1 LGKPMAY
8 AFLLI
13 IVIFFAAST
22 TYLWKNNFNKETL
35 EVIFPAIG
43 AILFSFYLGL
53 KSIYI
58 DAPEPETQRVTIVI
72 LHDAKSGKIETMT
85 PDVISDLNA
94 NPTASQPRFRGLR
107 FLNMYPSHDLPYDY
121 SKYPSL
127 WQDLKKPPNFGD
139 KAGPQTVLLNL
150 LEVAI

>member
-1 LGKPMAY
+1 MAY